1 MTRHLVT
8 TRTKVS
14 CLVLLGVIVVI
25 VIEIVSN
32 RIKSDT
38 RRFCFPQVNLF
49 FPVPPKCSEHVTS
62 RSLST
67 IRGHDPSFESS
78 QGSS

>member
-1 MTRHLVT
+1 MIALTVRSSVGGLRDDAPGDELHQ
-8 TRTKVS
+8 VS

-38 RRFCFPQVNLF
+38 RRFWTLQNCNYIF
-49 FPVPPKCSEHVTS
+49 
-62 RSLST
+62 
-67 IRGHDPSFESS
+67 
-78 QGSS
+78 